1 MGRVVC
7 RRARV
12 ERRRNARNVCVK
24 RVACRACVRRVS
36 CVRADVRV
44 GGADVRRKVRRI
56 RSSGRLVFD
65 FCSSLGHDWSMSP
78 SVPPKKEKKRSFS
91 RSGRD
96 IPTRTVGISRRRAR
110 AKIAR
115 AVLSRCHVMRGG

>member
-1 MGRVVC
+1 MGRVVR

-44 GGADVRRKVRRI
+44 GGADVRRKVRRDPQLGTI
-56 RSSGRLVFD
+56 GFLTFVALLVTIGR
-65 FCSSLGHDWSMSP
+65 
-78 SVPPKKEKKRSFS
+78 
-91 RSGRD
+91 
-96 IPTRTVGISRRRAR
+96 
-110 AKIAR
+110 
-115 AVLSRCHVMRGG
+115 